1 MSTAKYS
8 QRPERRELLPSYVRL
23 KHKYSLA
30 NIISKSHLEDQ
41 DLPVGKLGGRK
52 ILNLCFRKY
61 MTHYLRVGLT
71 YIFCIFEF

>member
-30 NIISKSHLEDQ
+30 NIISKSLLKDQ
-41 DLPVGKLGGRK
+41 DLSVGKLGGRK
-52 ILNLCFRKY
+52 NFKPVFSKIYDPLPEGRPDLHFL
-61 MTHYLRVGLT
+61 H
-71 YIFCIFEF
+71 F